1 MAPAAWTG
9 QFPQQSE
16 LGQLRS
22 AHPTSKFTVAAAGLV
37 PAAFG
42 GLFITLGVL
51 GLAGVSFWGDDMK
64 GSAGALRVLGFGLV
78 LCAISAFWV
87 WRRLRKHGNGWAV
100 YQRGLMYAD
109 HAALYPMP
117 FDAIELQ
124 ATRVTS
130 QSTGMVGISILVKLK
145 QGGSR
150 EIAAAYVRD
159 VDKMAEV
166 LGL

>member
-1 MAPAAWTG
+1 MAPVAWTG
-9 QFPQQSE
+9 RFPEQSE

-42 GLFITLGVL
+42 ALFITLGVL

-64 GSAGALRVLGFGLV
+64 GNAGALRVMGFGLV
-78 LCAISAFWV
+78 LCVISALWV

-100 YQRGLMYAD
+100 YEGGLMYAD
-109 HAALYPMP
+109 HSLLYPMP
-117 FDAIELQ
+117 FGAIKLQ

-130 QSTGMVGISILVKLK
+130 RNTGMVGISILVTLK
-145 QGGSR
+145 QGGTR

-159 VDKMAEV
+159 VKKMAEV